1 MIQRLVLA
9 SFLVLIGLN
18 PSARAEVSE
27 ADSET
32 PRFTTS
38 LSVWRST
45 GGTAWSHDA
54 SAAEPLFGDPTSR
67 LEYDSVDSTIVEL
80 RARVDLPRRAFLELA
95 YGAGDAEGGT
105 LTDTDFASAR
115 GAEAFGT
122 TVSGAHAYSETISIL
137 DGDSVHYIDARLGKE
152 LFRAGGGRTRAG
164 PAVRYLDWT
173 EQYSA
178 RGVSQTIC
186 TAPNR
191 LCLPQGTV
199 AFGDRQVLFNDARWR
214 ALFIGIWARHRL
226 NERLGLSG
234 ELAFSPLADLSNDDQ
249 HFLRPDLASNP
260 SFRLE
265 GQGQAAIAGLEA
277 TYQFSPRLAAGVG
290 LRYWW
295 MEVRNEARG
304 FTAFPAGGAPFSA
317 KLNSFES
324 ERYGLT
330 LSVAYALGAVE

>member
-1 MIQRLVLA
+1 MTRRLAVA
-9 SFLVLIGLN
+9 SFLLLAALN
-18 PSARAEVSE
+18 PSARAEVAA
-27 ADSET
+27 ADDKL
-32 PRFTTS
+32 PRFSTT
-38 LSVWRST
+38 LSVWQST
-45 GGTAWSHDA
+45 GNTAWSHDA

-67 LEYDSVDSTIVEL
+67 LEYDNVDSTIVEL
-80 RARVDLPRRAFLELA
+80 RGRVDLPRRIFLELA
-95 YGAGDAEGGT
+95 YGTGDAEGGT

-115 GAEAFGT
+115 GAEVFGT
-122 TVSGAHAYSETISIL
+122 TVAGAHAYSETISIL
-137 DGDSVHYIDARLGKE
+137 DGDSVQYIDASVGKE
-152 LFRAGGGRTRAG
+152 LFRSGDGRTRAG
-164 PAVRYLDWT
+164 PSVRYLDWT

-178 RGVSQTIC
+178 RGVSQGIC

-199 AFGDRQVLFNDARWR
+199 AFGNRQVLFNDARWR
-214 ALFIGIWARHRL
+214 ALFIGIWGRHRL

-234 ELAFSPLADLSNDDQ
+234 ELAFSPLADLSSDDQ
-249 HFLRPDLASNP
+249 HFLRPDLASDP

-265 GQGQAAIAGLEA
+265 GQGQAATAGLEA
-277 TYQFSPRLAAGVG
+277 TYQFSPRLTAGLGV
-290 LRYWW
+290 RYWW